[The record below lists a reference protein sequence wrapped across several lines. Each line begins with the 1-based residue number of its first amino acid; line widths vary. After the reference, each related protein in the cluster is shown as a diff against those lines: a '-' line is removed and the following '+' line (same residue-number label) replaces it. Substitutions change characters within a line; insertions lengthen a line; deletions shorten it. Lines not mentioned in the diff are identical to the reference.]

1 MSFVRNLLLNNIGL
15 KIISLLLAFLLWV
28 QIGGRQV
35 VQRTVSAP
43 VQFINIPADLEIAGD
58 YAHQVQL
65 VVSSDRR
72 SIGAEERQMAVVVNL
87 QGARPGDVVIPLSE
101 TNVLNQPPGLE
112 VRQITPARINLRL
125 ERTASRIVSVRPLVV
140 GEPAEGYEVS
150 DIRVVPSEVVIT
162 GPQSNVEAVSTA
174 TTETVNIEDHN
185 STVRQAAYV
194 DLENPRLRIENSP
207 SVLVL
212 VTINEKRRE
221 VRLRGVPLVVAPEGS
236 PFRPTT
242 RTVSITGSVPVS
254 FRVGLAPDM
263 FRAVVNTGE
272 LDPEA
277 RTAEVVPEIVPPE
290 ELEGI
295 FQLDSIQPQVVS
307 VRRTR

>member
-1 MSFVRNLLLNNIGL
+1 MSFLRNLFVNNIGL
-15 KIISLLLAFLLWV
+15 KGVSLLLAFLLWV
-28 QIGGRQV
+28 QIGGQQV

-72 SIGAEERQMAVVVNL
+72 SIGAEERQMAVVLNL
-87 QGARPGDVVIPLSE
+87 HGARPGDIVIPLSE
-101 TNVLNQPPGLE
+101 TDVLNQPPGLE

-125 ERTASRIVSVRPLVV
+125 ERTARRIVSVRPVV
-140 GEPAEGYEVS
+140 EGEPAEGYEVT

-162 GPQSNVEAVSTA
+162 GPQSNIEAVSTA
-174 TTETVNIEDHN
+174 TTETVNIEGHN

-212 VTINEKRRE
+212 VSINEKRRE
-221 VRLRGVPLVVAPEGS
+221 VRLRGVSLTVSPEGS

-254 FRVGLAPDM
+254 FRAALEPGM
-263 FRAVVNTGE
+263 FRAVVNAGQ
-272 LDPEA
+272 LDPQA
-277 RTAEVVPEIVPPE
+277 RTAEVVPEIVPAE
-290 ELEGI
+290 ELEGV
-295 FQLDSIQPQVVS
+295 FQLDSVQPQAVT

>member
-1 MSFVRNLLLNNIGL
+1 MSFLRNLFVNNIGL
-15 KIISLLLAFLLWV
+15 KGVSLLLAFLLWV
-28 QIGGRQV
+28 QIGGQQV

-72 SIGAEERQMAVVVNL
+72 SIGTGERQMAVVLNL
-87 QGARPGDVVIPLSE
+87 HGARPGDIVIPLSE
-101 TNVLNQPPGLE
+101 TDVLNQPPGLE

-125 ERTASRIVSVRPLVV
+125 ERTARRIVSVRPVV
-140 GEPAEGYEVS
+140 EGEPAEGYEVT

-162 GPQSNVEAVSTA
+162 GPQSNIEAVSTA
-174 TTETVNIEDHN
+174 TTETVNVEGHN

-212 VTINEKRRE
+212 VSINEKRRE
-221 VRLRGVPLVVAPEGS
+221 VRLRGVSLTVSPEGS

-254 FRVGLAPDM
+254 FRAALEPGM
-263 FRAVVNTGE
+263 FRAVVNAGQ
-272 LDPEA
+272 LDPQA
-277 RTAEVVPEIVPPE
+277 RTAEVVPEIVPAE
-290 ELEGI
+290 ELEGV
-295 FQLDSIQPQVVS
+295 FQLDSVQPQAVTI
-307 VRRTR
+307 RRTR

>member
-1 MSFVRNLLLNNIGL
+1 MSFLRNLFVNNIGL
-15 KIISLLLAFLLWV
+15 KGVSLLLAFLLWV
-28 QIGGRQV
+28 QIGGQQV

-72 SIGAEERQMAVVVNL
+72 SIGAEERQMAVVLNL
-87 QGARPGDVVIPLSE
+87 HGARPGDIVIPLSE
-101 TNVLNQPPGLE
+101 TDVLNQPPGLE

-125 ERTASRIVSVRPLVV
+125 ERTARRIVSVRPVV
-140 GEPAEGYEVS
+140 EGEPAEGYEVT

-162 GPQSNVEAVSTA
+162 GPQSNIEAVSTA
-174 TTETVNIEDHN
+174 TTETVNVEGHN

-212 VTINEKRRE
+212 VSINEKRRE
-221 VRLRGVPLVVAPEGS
+221 VRLRGVSLTVSPEGS

-254 FRVGLAPDM
+254 FRAALEPGM
-263 FRAVVNTGE
+263 FRAVVNAGQ
-272 LDPEA
+272 LDPQA
-277 RTAEVVPEIVPPE
+277 RTAEVVPEIVPAE
-290 ELEGI
+290 ELEGV
-295 FQLDSIQPQVVS
+295 FQLDSVQPQAVTI
-307 VRRTR
+307 RRTR

>member
-1 MSFVRNLLLNNIGL
+1 MSFLRNLFVNNIGL
-15 KIISLLLAFLLWV
+15 KGVSLLLAFLLWV
-28 QIGGRQV
+28 QIGGQQV

-72 SIGAEERQMAVVVNL
+72 SIGAEERQMAVVLNL
-87 QGARPGDVVIPLSE
+87 HGARPGDIVIPLSE
-101 TNVLNQPPGLE
+101 TDVLNQPPGLE

-125 ERTASRIVSVRPLVV
+125 ERTARRIVSVRPVV
-140 GEPAEGYEVS
+140 EGEPAEGYEVT

-162 GPQSNVEAVSTA
+162 GPQSNIEAVSTA
-174 TTETVNIEDHN
+174 TTETVNIEGHN

-212 VTINEKRRE
+212 VSINEKRRE
-221 VRLRGVPLVVAPEGS
+221 VRLRGVSLTVSPEGS

-254 FRVGLAPDM
+254 FRAALEPGM
-263 FRAVVNTGE
+263 FRAVVNAGQ
-272 LDPEA
+272 LDPQA
-277 RTAEVVPEIVPPE
+277 RTAEVVPEIVPAE
-290 ELEGI
+290 ELEGV
-295 FQLDSIQPQVVS
+295 FQLDSVQPQAVTI
-307 VRRTR
+307 RRTR

>member
-1 MSFVRNLLLNNIGL
+1 MSFLRNLFVNNIGL
-15 KIISLLLAFLLWV
+15 KGVSLLLAFLLWV
-28 QIGGRQV
+28 QIGGQQV

-72 SIGAEERQMAVVVNL
+72 SIGAEERQMAVVLNL
-87 QGARPGDVVIPLSE
+87 HGARPGDIVIPLSE
-101 TNVLNQPPGLE
+101 TDVLNQPPGLE

-125 ERTASRIVSVRPLVV
+125 ERTARRIVSVRPVV
-140 GEPAEGYEVS
+140 EGEPAEGYEVT

-162 GPQSNVEAVSTA
+162 GPQSNIEAVSTA
-174 TTETVNIEDHN
+174 TTETVNVEGHN

-212 VTINEKRRE
+212 VSINEKRRE
-221 VRLRGVPLVVAPEGS
+221 VRLRGVSLTVSPEGS

-254 FRVGLAPDM
+254 FRAALEPGM
-263 FRAVVNTGE
+263 FRAVVNAGQ
-272 LDPEA
+272 LDPQA
-277 RTAEVVPEIVPPE
+277 RTAEVVPEIVPAE
-290 ELEGI
+290 ELEGV
-295 FQLDSIQPQVVS
+295 FQLDSVQPQAVT